1 MINKINKFFKNNEFS
16 PSKQRGQN
24 FLIDQNIINKI
35 VQSVVDINP
44 SKVLEIGPGMGA
56 ISEQL
61 VKKYLDNYRAIE
73 LDKKLFHYLND
84 GILSQR
90 VLHNDALEIDWESIF
105 DHLGDNPTMVG
116 NLPYN
121 ISSKLIKK
129 FILSNY
135 RRAIIMVQKEM
146 GLRLLAKINSK
157 DYSAFSA
164 LCQYSLN
171 VSKIIEINETAFI
184 PQPKVK
190 STLLLLEKKDIA
202 FNEGYEKFLK
212 LIFLQRRKTILN
224 NLKNNYDPKLVLQS
238 LNTLNFKETT
248 RAQELSPQHLF
259 SLYESLSKLCQS

>member
-24 FLIDQNIINKI
+24 FLIDQNIINN
-35 VQSVVDINP
+35 VVEAVSKINP
-44 SKVLEIGPGMGA
+44 SKVLEIGPGLGA

-61 VKKYLDNYRAIE
+61 IKRFADNYYAIE
-73 LDKKLFHYLND
+73 LDKKLFHHLNEGLLKD
-84 GILSQR
+84 HIL
-90 VLHNDALEIDWESIF
+90 HADALEIDWKSIF
-105 DHLGDNPTMVG
+105 DNLGDNPTMVG

-129 FILSNY
+129 FILSTY
-135 RRAIIMVQKEM
+135 RCAIIMVQKEM

-184 PQPKVK
+184 PEPKVR
-190 STLLLLEKKDIA
+190 STLLFLEKKDIA

-212 LIFLQRRKTILN
+212 LIFLSRRKTILN
-224 NLKNNYDPKLVLQS
+224 NLKNNYDPKLIIQS
-238 LNTLNFKETT
+238 LVNLGFKETT
-248 RAQELSPQHLF
+248 RAQELSPTQLF
-259 SLYESLSKLCQS
+259 SLYESLSKLC